1 MSWGEVKKI
10 NSDLSVPLDELIKK
24 ETNYSEVVSKSV
36 YNETSIS
43 ITGAGEC
50 YLMMTDVYSTTVDGV
65 KTTTPLVFLINSTNN
80 VYRIPFS
87 KSLNV
92 TRGGS
97 NSGYYVLFLK

>member
-24 ETNYSEVVSKSV
+24 ETNYSEVVSKGM
-36 YNETSIS
+36 YNETSMS
-43 ITGAGEC
+43 ITGTGEC
-50 YLMMTDVYSTTVDGV
+50 YLMMSDVYSITVDGV
-65 KTTTPLVFLINSTNN
+65 KATTYMVFLINPTHN

-92 TRGGS
+92 TRGGG
-97 NSGYYVLFLK
+97 NRGDYVLFLK